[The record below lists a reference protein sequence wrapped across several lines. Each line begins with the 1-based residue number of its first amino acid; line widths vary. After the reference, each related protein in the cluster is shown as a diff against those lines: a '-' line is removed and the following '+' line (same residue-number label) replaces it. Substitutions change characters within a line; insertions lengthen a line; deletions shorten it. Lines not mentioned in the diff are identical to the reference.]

1 MNMKNNFNYYFLL
14 LVSLMISCNKAKTP
28 KAKKG
33 QPQQNIAILIDNS
46 ISMVS
51 KDFAPDRITVMKEVL
66 KNIID
71 HKKENQAFSIVVYSG
86 NSYIL
91 CPLTKDKNQLLSA
104 VNKLSLG
111 LLKLKP
117 GTNFS
122 NPLLNGIFSLSST
135 FDHKSMILFTDGKE
149 NVKSYSLDI
158 PIQDAIKNNIKV
170 NTVLFSSKDF
180 AMAPTQVDLDGNF
193 VFSKTKIEIDS
204 TQLKQISSETGGIF
218 KTFYTK
224 DEFTKYDF
232 NTLISQDQHSKNK
245 KASPE
250 VNNDRLSK
258 IYKQIENTNDSMAVK
273 FK

>member
-1 MNMKNNFNYYFLL
+1 MKNNFSYYFLL
-14 LVSLMISCNKAKTP
+14 LALLISCNKAKAPET
-28 KAKKG
+28 KKE
-33 QPQQNIAILIDNS
+33 QPLQNIAILIDNS
-46 ISMVS
+46 ISMIS
-51 KDFAPDRITVMKEVL
+51 RDFAPDRITVMKEVL

-71 HKKENQAFSIVVYSG
+71 HKKENQAFSIVIYSG

-111 LLKLKP
+111 MLKLRP

-122 NPLLNGIFSLSST
+122 NPLLNGIFSLSSA

-149 NVKSYSLDI
+149 NIKSYPLDI
-158 PIQDAIKNNIKV
+158 PIQDAVKNNIRV
-170 NTVLFSSKDF
+170 NTILFTSKDF
-180 AMAPTQVDLDGNF
+180 VMAPTQMDLNGNF
-193 VFSKTKIEIDS
+193 VFSKVKVEIDS

-224 DEFTKYDF
+224 DDFTKYDF
-232 NTLISQDQHSKNK
+232 NTLISQEAHSNK
-245 KASPE
+245 KATPE
-250 VNNDRLSK
+250 INNEQLSK
-258 IYKQIENTNDSMAVK
+258 IYKQIEKTNDSMAIK

>member
-1 MNMKNNFNYYFLL
+1 MKNNFNYYLL
-14 LVSLMISCNKAKTP
+14 LVFSLISCNKVETP
-28 KAKKG
+28 KTKKE

-51 KDFAPDRITVMKEVL
+51 KDFAPDRMTVMKGVL

-91 CPLTKDKNQLLSA
+91 CPLTKNKKSLLAA

-111 LLKLKP
+111 MLKLRP

-122 NPLLNGIFSLSST
+122 NPLLNGIFSLSSV

-170 NTVLFSSKDF
+170 NTILFTPKDF
-180 AMAPTQVDLDGNF
+180 AMAPIEMDINGNF
-193 VFSKTKIEIDS
+193 VFSKVKVEIDS
-204 TQLKQISSETGGIF
+204 TQLKQISAETGGIF

-224 DEFTKYDF
+224 EEFTQYNF
-232 NTLISQDQHSKNK
+232 NTLISQETNSNK
-245 KASPE
+245 KAAPE
-250 VNNDRLSK
+250 INNDQLSK
-258 IYKQIENTNDSMAVK
+258 IYNQIEKTNDSMSIS

>member
-1 MNMKNNFNYYFLL
+1 MKNNFNYYFLL
-14 LVSLMISCNKAKTP
+14 LAFLLINCNKAKAPET
-28 KAKKG
+28 KKE
-33 QPQQNIAILIDNS
+33 QPLQNIAILIDNS

-51 KDFAPDRITVMKEVL
+51 RDFAPDRITVMKEVL

-71 HKKENQAFSIVVYSG
+71 HKKENQAFSIVIYSG

-111 LLKLKP
+111 MLKLRP

-122 NPLLNGIFSLSST
+122 NPLLNGIFSLSSA

-149 NVKSYSLDI
+149 NIKSYPLDI
-158 PIQDAIKNNIKV
+158 PIQDAVKNNIRV
-170 NTVLFSSKDF
+170 NTILFTSKDF
-180 AMAPTQVDLDGNF
+180 VMAPTQMDLNGNF
-193 VFSKTKIEIDS
+193 VFSKVKVEIDS

-224 DEFTKYDF
+224 DDFTKYDF
-232 NTLISQDQHSKNK
+232 NTLISQEAHSNK
-245 KASPE
+245 KATPE
-250 VNNDRLSK
+250 INNEQLSK
-258 IYKQIENTNDSMAVK
+258 IYKQIEKTNDSMAIK